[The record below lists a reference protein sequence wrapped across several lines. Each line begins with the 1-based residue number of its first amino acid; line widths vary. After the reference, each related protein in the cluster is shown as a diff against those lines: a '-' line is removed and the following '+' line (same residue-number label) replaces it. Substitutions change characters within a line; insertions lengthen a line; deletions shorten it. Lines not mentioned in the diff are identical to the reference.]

1 MSASTKLFVVKVF
14 QNGTVAFL
22 KGFDSKEDRK
32 SHHRKV
38 VREAVL
44 TDRESEAMGFDSEA
58 AAGYAA
64 SGIQGGMAV
73 KG

>member
-44 TDRESEAMGFDSEA
+44 TDRESEAMEFDS
-58 AAGYAA
+58 GYPHD
-64 SGIQGGMAV
+64 SIKIYRLTKV
-73 KG
+73 E